1 MDGENSITVRVYVGC
16 IQNPCEPV
24 TLQCKASDSIIDIKT
39 RVCQEQPRLGDPEI
53 GIMRCSAGHELEDSQ
68 TLESLFNPGCAE
80 FKISLYFLSRT
91 GTKIK
96 QEPEKK
102 GINWLPICKCVRFRV
117 EAHEENLCIEDD
129 YMPRPVLIEKRPKT
143 IHGPLPFAQLSD
155 LGIHGQYDL
164 LDSEKRSIPISSIRN
179 ATSIQTAARVILL
192 APTRE
197 ILKYLVNLNSKSE
210 FLLVCVSW
218 DKLSYIFLKKLR
230 TSYPDIPIVAVTELN
245 PHHLDLLTFLDTP
258 LEDLPCCYGWD
269 LSRDFEDVAATKIDF
284 VNIRWLG
291 MRPVDC
297 DGLLSLDCYAP
308 SPDEVTPSPH
318 EVTPPPGF
326 HEVIRMLVANPFL
339 RRKKAWLAALDW
351 LKVFGKPVSFHPLSP
366 TPAPGD
372 CHLHLRDDFIAKK
385 LAKKDWV

>member
-1 MDGENSITVRVYVGC
+1 MDENSITVRVYVGSLLD
-16 IQNPCEPV
+16 PCGPV
-24 TLQCKASDSIIDIKT
+24 TLQCKASDSMIDIKT
-39 RVCQEQPRLGDPEI
+39 RVCQGKPLLGDPEI
-53 GIMRCSAGHELEDSQ
+53 GIMRSSAGRDLEDSQ
-68 TLESLFNPGCAE
+68 TLESLFTPGCTE
-80 FKISLYFLSRT
+80 FKISLYFLSII

-102 GINWLPICKCVRFRV
+102 GINWLPICKCIRFRV
-117 EAHEENLCIEDD
+117 EAHEENMCIEDD
-129 YMPRPVLIEKRPKT
+129 YMPHPVSIEKRPKT

-192 APTRE
+192 APTRD

-218 DKLSYIFLKKLR
+218 DKLSYIFLKTLR

-269 LSRDFEDVAATKIDF
+269 LSRDFEDVAATNIDI

-297 DGLLSLDCYAP
+297 DGLLPFDCYAP
-308 SPDEVTPSPH
+308 S
-318 EVTPPPGF
+318 PPGF
-326 HEVIRMLVANPFL
+326 HEVIRMLVTNPFL

-351 LKVFGKPVSFHPLSP
+351 LKVFGKSVSFHPLSP
-366 TPAPGD
+366 TPAPTNPGD
-372 CHLHLRDDFIAKK
+372 CHLHLKDGFIAKK